1 MTYSTYVCFFPYM
14 QREAKLE
21 VLPHAMLRAIE
32 CEFIS
37 VDFFAQTSCLFCRMC
52 CCTKLNCFP
61 ALIFCWLQAVL
72 SGRIMCLHA
81 RFHVLLCTDHLLHD
95 CFTLLVS
102 CFYANLYVCLLVCVC
117 ACACLLCFCVSR
129 KP

>member
-1 MTYSTYVCFFPYM
+1 MTYSTYVCFFLYM

-102 CFYANLYVCLLVCVC
+102 RFYANLYVFTCVC
-117 ACACLLCFCVSR
+117 LCVRVPSVFLC
-129 KP
+129 K